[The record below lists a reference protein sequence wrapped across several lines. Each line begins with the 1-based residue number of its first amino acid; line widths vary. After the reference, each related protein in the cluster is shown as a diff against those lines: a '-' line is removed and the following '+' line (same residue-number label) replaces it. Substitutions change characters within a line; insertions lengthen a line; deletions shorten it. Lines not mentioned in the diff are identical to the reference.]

1 MICMSASLE
10 ILKFKANERIITQ
23 GDTAEKAY
31 MILSGK
37 VRVYLEEGSK
47 VVELAELGEDQI
59 FGESAIFS
67 DAPYGANVETI
78 EDCELYVITPE
89 SLAEML
95 GDADPIVRA
104 LIQMLIERLK
114 RTNEALLKSETR
126 EYIDVALI

>member
-1 MICMSASLE
+1 MTNNLE
-10 ILKFKANERIITQ
+10 ILKFKPKERVITQ
-23 GDTAEKAY
+23 GDKADKAY

-59 FGESAIFS
+59 FGESSTFS
-67 DAPYGANVETI
+67 DEPYGANVEAI
-78 EDCELYVITPE
+78 EDTELYVITPE
-89 SLAEML
+89 ALNEML
-95 GDADPIVRA
+95 KDADPILRA

-114 RTNEALLKSETR
+114 KTNEALLKSETR